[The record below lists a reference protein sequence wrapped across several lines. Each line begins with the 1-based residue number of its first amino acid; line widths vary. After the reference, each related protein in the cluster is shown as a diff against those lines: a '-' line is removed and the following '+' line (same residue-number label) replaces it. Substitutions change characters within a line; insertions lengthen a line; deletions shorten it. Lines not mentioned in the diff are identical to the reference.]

1 MSSINKNIFIQNWG
15 IQDYEKASKKQEKLL
30 QSIISIKKTNRL
42 SNFRKKTP
50 NYLIFLEHKPV
61 YSIGKSGRKEN
72 LLIDQQILDKMG
84 IRYVKSNR
92 GGDITFHGPGQL
104 VVYPILDL
112 DNFFTDIH
120 KYLRTLENIII
131 QTLND
136 FKINSE
142 ISAGET
148 GVWLDV
154 GTPVAR
160 KICAMGIRAS
170 RWVTMHGF
178 ALNIN
183 TDLSYFDNII
193 PCGINDKGITSMQ
206 KEIGKKISFEKV
218 ISRIMFH
225 FEKKFEAKI
234 VI

>member
-1 MSSINKNIFIQNWG
+1 MSLRNKNVQIQNWG
-15 IQDYEKASKKQEKLL
+15 MQQYNSAWDKQEELL
-30 QSIISIKKTNRL
+30 QSIIEIKKSNRSL
-42 SNFRKKTP
+42 KTPKKTP
-50 NYLIFLEHKPV
+50 NYLIFLQHHPV
-61 YSIGKSGRKEN
+61 YSLGRSGDQSN
-72 LLIDQQILDKMG
+72 LLIDKSILDKKG
-84 IRYVKSNR
+84 VDFIKSNR

-104 VVYPILDL
+104 VVYPVLDL

-136 FKINSE
+136 FGIKGQRSF
-142 ISAGET
+142 GET
-148 GVWLDV
+148 GVWLDA
-154 GTPVAR
+154 GTPFAR

-183 TDLSYFDNII
+183 TDLTYFEYII
-193 PCGINDKGITSMQ
+193 PCGINGKGVTSMQ
-206 KEIGKKISFEKV
+206 REIGKKISFEKV
-218 ISRIMFH
+218 ISKIKIH
-225 FEKKFEAKI
+225 FKNNFDAKL

>member
-1 MSSINKNIFIQNWG
+1 MSLRNKNVQIQNWG
-15 IQDYEKASKKQEKLL
+15 MQQYNSAWDKQEELL
-30 QSIISIKKTNRL
+30 QSIIEIKKSNRSL
-42 SNFRKKTP
+42 KTPKKTP
-50 NYLIFLEHKPV
+50 NYLIFLQHHPV
-61 YSIGKSGRKEN
+61 YSLGRSGDQSN
-72 LLIDQQILDKMG
+72 LLIDKSILDKKG
-84 IRYVKSNR
+84 VDFIKSNR

-104 VVYPILDL
+104 VVYPVLDL

-136 FKINSE
+136 FGIKGQRS
-142 ISAGET
+142 SGET
-148 GVWLDV
+148 GVWLDA
-154 GTPVAR
+154 GTPFAR

-183 TDLSYFDNII
+183 TDLTYFEHII
-193 PCGINDKGITSMQ
+193 PCGINGKGVTSMQ
-206 KEIGKKISFEKV
+206 REIGKKISFEKV
-218 ISRIMFH
+218 ISKIKVH
-225 FEKKFEAKI
+225 FKDNFDAKL

>member
-1 MSSINKNIFIQNWG
+1 MSLRNKNVQIQNWG
-15 IQDYEKASKKQEKLL
+15 MQQYNSAWDKQEELL
-30 QSIISIKKTNRL
+30 QSIIEIKKSNRSL
-42 SNFRKKTP
+42 KTPKKTP
-50 NYLIFLEHKPV
+50 NYLIFLQHHPV
-61 YSIGKSGRKEN
+61 YSLGRSGDQSN
-72 LLIDQQILDKMG
+72 LLIDKSILDKKG
-84 IRYVKSNR
+84 VDFIKSNR

-104 VVYPILDL
+104 VVYPVLDL

-136 FKINSE
+136 FGIKGQRS
-142 ISAGET
+142 SGET
-148 GVWLDV
+148 GVWLDA
-154 GTPVAR
+154 GTPFAR

-183 TDLSYFDNII
+183 TDLTYFEYII
-193 PCGINDKGITSMQ
+193 PCGINGKGVTSMQ
-206 KEIGKKISFEKV
+206 REIGKKISFEKV
-218 ISRIMFH
+218 ISKIKIH
-225 FEKKFEAKI
+225 FKNNFDAKL